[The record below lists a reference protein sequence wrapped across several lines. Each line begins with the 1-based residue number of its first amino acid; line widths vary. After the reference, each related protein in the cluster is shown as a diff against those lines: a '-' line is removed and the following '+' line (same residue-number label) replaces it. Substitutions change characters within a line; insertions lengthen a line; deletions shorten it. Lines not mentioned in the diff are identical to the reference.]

1 MEFMPSP
8 PWGRGWLATGVLI
21 SRGESGEGVYPSL
34 YYAALSSLNL
44 EARRMATEL
53 PYRRPKDRILPHRTR
68 EVKMT
73 IGIGFKCVDG
83 IVLCSDTEMS
93 CPFGKPA

>member
-34 YYAALSSLNL
+34 YYAALSNKRYYLWLS
-44 EARRMATEL
+44 EGRGFSPAAHGRRVEWAF
-53 PYRRPKDRILPHRTR
+53 RP
-68 EVKMT
+68 
-73 IGIGFKCVDG
+73 
-83 IVLCSDTEMS
+83 
-93 CPFGKPA
+93 